1 MQKLAR
7 LLQFSALVIP
17 PLAMAAQ
24 LAEQISTGKMLQFL
38 FLSVGLFVLGYTM
51 QQYRG

>member
-1 MQKLAR
+1 MF
-7 LLQFSALVIP
+7 QFAALVIP

-38 FLSVGLFVLGYTM
+38 LLSVGLFVLGYTL

>member
-1 MQKLAR
+1 MVKLAR
-7 LLQFSALVIP
+7 IFQLTGLIIP

-24 LAEQISTGKMLQFL
+24 LSENISTGKMLQFL
-38 FLSVGLFVLGYTM
+38 LLSVGLFVLGYVL